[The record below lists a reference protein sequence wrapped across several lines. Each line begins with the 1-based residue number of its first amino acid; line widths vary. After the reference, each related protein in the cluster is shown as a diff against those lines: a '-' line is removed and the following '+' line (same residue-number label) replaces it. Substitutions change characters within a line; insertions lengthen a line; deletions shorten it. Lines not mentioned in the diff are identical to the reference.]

1 MNVLSSSV
9 DRTYLQTDN
18 MTWNHLDTLEAGME
32 DGEVSVAVLRS
43 AGHESVQSWAEPADG
58 DGDGSLAPGQTPR
71 QDRYT
76 TAQI

>member
-1 MNVLSSSV
+1 
-9 DRTYLQTDN
+9 
-18 MTWNHLDTLEAGME
+18 ME
-32 DGEVSVAVLRS
+32 DGGIGLSVEEGWAGECAELRLR
-43 AGHESVQSWAEPADG
+43 PADG